1 MTGMITP
8 FSGQS
13 GVTAKLSLLQP
24 LDPEKAKK
32 AEETKQVLQQTLAA
46 MKNSKNKLGQDKK
59 AMAAQKIA
67 RIKESLK
74 NLKMMQFTDPK
85 AMAKMAARLAK
96 ELASAV
102 KEYAS
107 AGATFT
113 EVQSSGGGATPPAAS
128 GEAAQGN
135 ATPDAVAQA
144 DAQTTE
150 AHLAENPVTVPVP
163 TGETATGEKAVKD
176 EANKA
181 VNAYEK
187 TQHLKNDEDGNK
199 TIRKKDDDSEFI
211 KEAKKIMD
219 ELREMI
225 KSLRQKVGKK
235 PLFKN
240 DEVGEAEKALKE
252 AEREFAAMT
261 RALSAGGGDLGAT
274 ATPATTA

>member
-1 MTGMITP
+1 MTGVITP

-13 GVTAKLSLLQP
+13 GVNAKLSLLQP

-32 AEETKQVLQQTLAA
+32 AEETKQVLQQTLMA
-46 MKNSKNKLGQDKK
+46 MKNSKNKLGQEKK

-85 AMAKMAARLAK
+85 AMARMAARLAK

-107 AGATFT
+107 AGATYT
-113 EVQSSGGGATPPAAS
+113 EVQNAGGGTSPTAQATQS
-128 GEAAQGN
+128 DGTGQK
-135 ATPDAVAQA
+135 DAVTQA

-150 AHLAENPVTVPVP
+150 AHLAENPVTVPVATTP
-163 TGETATGEKAVKD
+163 SPKDEQTKDDTSKATG
-176 EANKA
+176 
-181 VNAYEK
+181 AYEK
-187 TQHLKNDEDGNK
+187 TQSLSNEDKGTK
-199 TIRKKDDDSEFI
+199 TTRQKDDDSEFT

-252 AEREFAAMT
+252 AEREFAAMS
-261 RALSAGGGDLGAT
+261 RALSGGGDIGAT